1 MDDIRIDKWLWAAR
15 FFKTRSLAQAAIAAG
30 HVLVAGE
37 SVKLSRAVRLG
48 DEVRVRAGNFVRS
61 VIVLAVSNQRGSATV
76 AQTLYQET
84 PESIRTRVE
93 EAARRA
99 LYTEPA
105 DSIESGR
112 PTKRHR
118 RQLERWRTRG

>member
-15 FFKTRSLAQAAIAAG
+15 FYKTRTLAQSAIAAG
-30 HVLVAGE
+30 HVLVGGE
-37 SVKLSRAVRLG
+37 SVKLSRAVHLG
-48 DEVRVRAGNFVRS
+48 DEVRVRSGNFVRT
-61 VIVLAVSNQRGSATV
+61 VIVLAVSDQRGPAPV

-93 EAARRA
+93 AAAKRA

-112 PTKRHR
+112 PTKRDR